1 MLKVSETRAAVLFL
15 NGDAEQT
22 EGTQL
27 GPEIARKL
35 IALVD
40 FFGARRDLVGREI
53 ANSVANG
60 IRRLA
65 EIKIENTVRVR
76 NHRRSPRGS

>member
-1 MLKVSETRAAVLFL
+1 MPNRARFLPSQCNAQGIRDRAAVLFL
-15 NGDAEQT
+15 NGDAEQA

-53 ANSVANG
+53 ANSVAEWHPPS
-60 IRRLA
+60 RRDQ
-65 EIKIENTVRVR
+65 N
-76 NHRRSPRGS
+76 